1 MWHNILEACLRTNP
15 IPRRTLSGIRIFR
28 FVTDKQFQIL
38 LDFAIHSVTQKGLA
52 MEALGLPS
60 LNSLTISCSNFQV
73 QNVFKT
79 SKRAQHC
86 SSSELSSLKLRPL
99 YYSSSELSSPKLRP
113 SCRTHLLVFKYS
125 NFSYFWLMGFTYFLW
140 VFCFCQCLVAKKM
153 KERKREKKANFS
165 VLLILFLSFF
175 IFYFF
180 WFLWEAIIILT
191 VCFCDWLI
199 APCFGT
205 IFGFLFLTLHRN
217 QWSFCDWLIA
227 PCF

>member
-1 MWHNILEACLRTNP
+1 MRRIWTNR
-15 IPRRTLSGIRIFR
+15 ISSRTLSGIRIFR

-38 LDFAIHSVTQKGLA
+38 PHFAIHSVSQKGLA

-60 LNSLTISCSNFQV
+60 LNSLTISCSNFRV

-86 SSSELSSLKLRPL
+86 SSSELSSLKLRPF

-113 SCRTHLLVFKYS
+113 SCRTHLLVCKYS
-125 NFSYFWLMGFTYFLW
+125 NFSYCWIMGFTYFLW
-140 VFCFCQCLVAKKM
+140 VFCFCQCLVAKEMEGK
-153 KERKREKKANFS
+153 EKKANFS
-165 VLLILFLSFF
+165 VLLILFLFF
-175 IFYFF
+175 FFF
-180 WFLWEAIIILT
+180 WFILEEIINLT
-191 VCFCDWLI
+191 MCFCDCLI

-205 IFGFLFLTLHRN
+205 TCGFLFLILHRN
-217 QWSFCDWLIA
+217 QWSFCDWLTA